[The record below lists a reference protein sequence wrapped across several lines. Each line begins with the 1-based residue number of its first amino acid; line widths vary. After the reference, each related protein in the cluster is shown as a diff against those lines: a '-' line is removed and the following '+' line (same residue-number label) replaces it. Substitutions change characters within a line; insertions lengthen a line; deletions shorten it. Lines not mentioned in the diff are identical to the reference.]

1 MEVIK
6 EIKDRL
12 RKALMLRD
20 MSQQDLADI
29 TGIPKSSISQYISGY
44 TKPKADR
51 IYLMAKALSVKEAWL
66 LGYDVDMERDVSPH
80 IPTEHGVKIPV
91 LGHVAAGIPI
101 SAIEDI
107 LDWEEIS
114 QESANTGQYFGLQI
128 KGDSMEPRIL
138 DGDVVI
144 VRSQPTAETGDIVIA
159 QVNGDEATCKKLLM
173 QSDGLSLLSFNTK
186 YDPMVFTAAEVESK
200 PVRIIGKVIELRAKF

>member
-1 MEVIK
+1 MNKVEFVKTLCK
-6 EIKDRL
+6 ERKIPISKLERDCGFGNGYIGQLKKGTFPDDRL
-12 RKALMLRD
+12 IKVAEYLALPL
-20 MSQQDLADI
+20 SYLT
-29 TGIPKSSISQYISGY
+29 TGEMPKS
-44 TKPKADR
+44 A
-51 IYLMAKALSVKEAWL
+51 
-66 LGYDVDMERDVSPH
+66 
-80 IPTEHGVKIPV
+80 TEHGVKIPV

-114 QESANTGQYFGLQI
+114 QETANTGQYFGLQI

-173 QSDGLSLLSFNTK
+173 QSDGLSLLSFNPK
-186 YDPMVFTAAEVESK
+186 YNPMVFTAAEVESK
-200 PVRIIGKVIELRAKF
+200 PVRIIGKVVELRAKF

>member
-1 MEVIK
+1 MNKGERIK
-6 EIKDRL
+6 EL
-12 RKALMLRD
+12 REHIGL
-20 MSQQDLADI
+20 SQVQLADKIGVSKQTLYKYENNVI
-29 TGIPKSSISQYISGY
+29 TNIPSDKIEAIAELCNTTPAYIMGWNSEQI
-44 TKPKADR
+44 TN
-51 IYLMAKALSVKEAWL
+51 
-66 LGYDVDMERDVSPH
+66 

-114 QESANTGQYFGLQI
+114 QETANTGQYFGLQI

-200 PVRIIGKVIELRAKF
+200 PVRIIGKVVELRAKF

>member
-1 MEVIK
+1 MNKGERIK
-6 EIKDRL
+6 EL
-12 RKALMLRD
+12 REHIGL
-20 MSQQDLADI
+20 SQVQLADKIGVSKQTLYKYENNVI
-29 TGIPKSSISQYISGY
+29 TNIPSDKIEAIAELCNTTPAYIMGWNSEQI
-44 TKPKADR
+44 TN
-51 IYLMAKALSVKEAWL
+51 
-66 LGYDVDMERDVSPH
+66 
-80 IPTEHGVKIPV
+80 IPTENGVKIPV

-107 LDWEEIS
+107 LDWEEIP
-114 QESANTGQYFGLQI
+114 SAMAETGKYFGLQI

-200 PVRIIGKVIELRAKF
+200 PVRIIGKVVELRAKF